1 MSVDPLRPDLAT
13 VLPLDRDAPRAA
25 RLQVAE
31 LYSHWPDLRGAVVLL
46 TSELLTRAV
55 RQRDRAPD
63 QAVELCA
70 WIPSDIARVELRAS
84 SELLFRP
91 PEPSGPHYDHILL
104 DQIADRWSIDTDQG
118 LARIWFEIDGLP
130 ATSEPSKQLPARP
143 IAIDPQVH
151 DEGNVSKPRSQG
163 LIQDAP

>member
-1 MSVDPLRPDLAT
+1 M
-13 VLPLDRDAPRAA
+13 LPLDAGAPRAA
-25 RLQVAE
+25 RQQVAE
-31 LYSHWPDLRGAVVLL
+31 LYSRSPDVRGAVMLL
-46 TSELLTRAV
+46 TSEIVTRAV
-55 RQRDRAPD
+55 RQRDRASD

-70 WIPSDIARVELRAS
+70 WISSDLARVELRGW

-130 ATSEPSKQLPARP
+130 ATSEPSKQLPAQP